1 MNKMKRLAGKKI
13 LLVAVALCAFGFAKA
28 QDTQTEKNTLTL
40 TLDKALEIALDENP
54 TIKVAEEEV
63 ALKKDGNWIPKIKLS
78 NDVSKTINPDFKKL
92 YRAYDKETGYAIA
105 DIMARRI
112 ENVSR
117 DKIVIADP
125 ANILKHTT
133 ITNFKLEK
141 LQKTIFKNGE
151 LVYDDPEILEKQKYC
166 NEQMKKI
173 YPEVKR
179 TKMPHEYYVDGTEEY
194 VEFKNVLIDETK
206 KIAKNKI

>member
-28 QDTQTEKNTLTL
+28 QDTQAEKNILTL

>member
-1 MNKMKRLAGKKI
+1 
-13 LLVAVALCAFGFAKA
+13 
-28 QDTQTEKNTLTL
+28 
-40 TLDKALEIALDENP
+40 
-54 TIKVAEEEV
+54 
-63 ALKKDGNWIPKIKLS
+63 
-78 NDVSKTINPDFKKL
+78 
-92 YRAYDKETGYAIA
+92 
-105 DIMARRI
+105 MARRI

-173 YPEVKR
+173 YPE
-179 TKMPHEYYVDGTEEY
+179 YYVDGTEEY

>member
-1 MNKMKRLAGKKI
+1 
-13 LLVAVALCAFGFAKA
+13 
-28 QDTQTEKNTLTL
+28 
-40 TLDKALEIALDENP
+40 
-54 TIKVAEEEV
+54 
-63 ALKKDGNWIPKIKLS
+63 
-78 NDVSKTINPDFKKL
+78 
-92 YRAYDKETGYAIA
+92 
-105 DIMARRI
+105 MARRI

-151 LVYDDPEILEKQKYC
+151 LVYDDPKILEKQKYC
-166 NEQMKKI
+166 NEQMEKI

>member
-1 MNKMKRLAGKKI
+1 MGCVYK
-13 LLVAVALCAFGFAKA
+13 
-28 QDTQTEKNTLTL
+28 
-40 TLDKALEIALDENP
+40 
-54 TIKVAEEEV
+54 EV